1 MFSEHSKRSV
11 WLRERSIDSFCKRYF
26 CSETSTIT
34 QQQTINDSLSFF
46 KNIKPG

>member
-26 CSETSTIT
+26 CSETIHTT
-34 QQQTINDSLSFF
+34 TDNQR
-46 KNIKPG
+46 